1 MSPLQDAQLAK
12 AYGPGDRG
20 KTVKLIQE
28 CLCLSNCAV
37 KVDGVFGPATEHAT
51 KTFQQRQQ
59 LPPTGRVEQAT
70 MNALMGPIQR
80 AVRPIDG
87 TGKTVAQLVVQYA
100 RQHLAEHPLEVGGP
114 NCGPWVRLYM
124 DGNEGTPWKWCAG
137 FVTHIMRAAAS
148 AAGQP
153 MPVRRTFSCDILAAD
168 AKAKGRLVG
177 DRDVVNGVK
186 AIGPGHVFLI
196 RRTAHDWVHTGLVIG
211 VANNVYETI
220 EGNTNDSG
228 DPDGYEV
235 CRRTRAIR
243 NVDFIE
249 V

>member
-1 MSPLQDAQLAK
+1 
-12 AYGPGDRG
+12 
-20 KTVKLIQE
+20 
-28 CLCLSNCAV
+28 
-37 KVDGVFGPATEHAT
+37 
-51 KTFQQRQQ
+51 
-59 LPPTGRVEQAT
+59 VEQAT

>member
-1 MSPLQDAQLAK
+1 MSVLLDAKLSRAH
-12 AYGPGDRG
+12 GVGDRG

-28 CLCLSNCAV
+28 CLCLNSCAV

-51 KTFQQRQQ
+51 TVFQKKMS
-59 LPPTGRVEQAT
+59 LPATGKVEQKT
-70 MNALMGPIQR
+70 MNELMGPIER
-80 AVRPIDG
+80 AMRPIEPG
-87 TGKTVAQLVVQYA
+87 GRTLAQLVVAYA

-137 FVTHIMRAAAS
+137 FVTHIIKAAAT
-148 AAGQP
+148 AAGHP
-153 MPVRRTFSCDILAAD
+153 MPVKRTFSCDILAAD
-168 AKAKGRLVG
+168 ANTKGKLVRG
-177 DRDVVNGVK
+177 NDVVNGARGIK
-186 AIGPGHVFLI
+186 PGHVFLI
-196 RRTAHDWVHTGLVIG
+196 RRTANDWVHTGLVVG
-211 VANNVYETI
+211 VRDDTYETI